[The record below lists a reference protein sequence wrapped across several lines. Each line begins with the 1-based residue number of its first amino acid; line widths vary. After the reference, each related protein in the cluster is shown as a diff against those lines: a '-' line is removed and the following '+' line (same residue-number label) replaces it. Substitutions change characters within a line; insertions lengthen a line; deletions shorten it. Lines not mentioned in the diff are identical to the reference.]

1 MGLFASGL
9 IGCCHEKWRGGNLNN
24 DQKTK
29 SRVSIGSIRA
39 SWIQKRENTETSAPL
54 TAGKRQ
60 KSMNEPYN
68 ISNIKDSDGTS
79 HFK

>member
-1 MGLFASGL
+1 MEAG
-9 IGCCHEKWRGGNLNN
+9 KR
-24 DQKTK
+24 
-29 SRVSIGSIRA
+29 
-39 SWIQKRENTETSAPL
+39 IQKRENTETSAPL

-68 ISNIKDSDGTS
+68 ISNVKDSDGMS